1 MQKQN
6 NFILYYNLVI
16 GLSKGRRIRIFT
28 IKTPSA
34 FIRIIGKIL
43 QPEFRSQCWRQLAS
57 SPKIK
62 RQKTQPRRKTCGRIT
77 LVKGHHCVRNCVLG
91 VKCLKYDVN
100 QIIHSI
106 LIFAKL
112 KFKIVLTVP
121 HVMIDFWIGLNFQ
134 QRIQFVF
141 FLLLHSYF
149 SLIRNHFKDLPIQT
163 EGQYLRVLC
172 YSYKSIT

>member
-57 SPKIK
+57 APKIE

-77 LVKGHHCVRNCVLG
+77 LVKGHHRARICVLG
-91 VKCLKYDVN
+91 VKYTKYDVN

-106 LIFAKL
+106 LIFC
-112 KFKIVLTVP
+112 KIE
-121 HVMIDFWIGLNFQ
+121 
-134 QRIQFVF
+134 IQNCT
-141 FLLLHSYF
+141 YCAPC
-149 SLIRNHFKDLPIQT
+149 ND
-163 EGQYLRVLC
+163 
-172 YSYKSIT
+172 